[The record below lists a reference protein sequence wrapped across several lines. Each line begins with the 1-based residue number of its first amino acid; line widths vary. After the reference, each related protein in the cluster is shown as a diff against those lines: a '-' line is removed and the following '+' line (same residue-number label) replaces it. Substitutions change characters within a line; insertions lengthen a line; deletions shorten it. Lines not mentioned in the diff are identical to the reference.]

1 MKLIKPNNRK
11 EGMTMAHGIFR
22 SDNCTY
28 THDPAKIRTIE
39 TYGEIDNGAP
49 IVLGA
54 LATTG
59 KYAGEREVFTT
70 SAATGAAPANVWVV
84 TTPELDYEKYTLPE
98 FTNASGAIGRA
109 VAMEKYNIF
118 SVTSEVLSAIP
129 TTTNQ
134 YIVAANGQWTVG
146 STSANAFAKYLG
158 SDVQDGVTFYGY
170 QVL

>member
-1 MKLIKPNNRK
+1 
-11 EGMTMAHGIFR
+11 MAHGIFR

-49 IVLGA
+49 ITLGA
-54 LATTG
+54 LASTG

-70 SAATGAAPANVWVV
+70 SAATGANAADVWVV
-84 TTPELDYEKYTLPE
+84 TTTELDYEKYTLPE

-109 VAMEKYNIF
+109 VAMEKYDIF
-118 SVTSEVLSAIP
+118 SVTSDVLSAIP
-129 TTTNQ
+129 TVNNTK
-134 YIVAANGQWTVG
+134 YIAAGNGKWTV
-146 STSANAFAKYLG
+146 SNSATNAFAVLLG

>member
-1 MKLIKPNNRK
+1 
-11 EGMTMAHGIFR
+11 MAHGIFR

-49 IVLGA
+49 ITLGA
-54 LATTG
+54 LASTG

-70 SAATGAAPANVWVV
+70 SAATGANAADVWVV

-109 VAMEKYNIF
+109 VAMEKYDIF
-118 SVTSEVLSAIP
+118 SVTSDVLSAIP
-129 TTTNQ
+129 TVNNTK
-134 YIVAANGQWTVG
+134 YIAAGNGKWTV
-146 STSANAFAKYLG
+146 SNSATNAFAVLLG

>member
-1 MKLIKPNNRK
+1 
-11 EGMTMAHGIFR
+11 MAHGIFR

-49 IVLGA
+49 ITLGT

-70 SAATGAAPANVWVV
+70 SAATGAEATAVFVV
-84 TTPELDYEKYTLPE
+84 TTPELDYEKYTLGE
-98 FTNASGAIGRA
+98 FSNASGAISRA
-109 VAMEKYNIF
+109 VAMEKYDIF

-129 TTTNQ
+129 TTTNK
-134 YIVAANGQWTVG
+134 YIAAGNGKWTVSSA
-146 STSANAFAKYLG
+146 STKAFAQFLN
-158 SDVQDGVTFYGY
+158 SDVQDGVTFYGFE
-170 QVL
+170 VL

>member
-1 MKLIKPNNRK
+1 
-11 EGMTMAHGIFR
+11 MAHGIFR

-49 IVLGA
+49 ITLGA
-54 LATTG
+54 LTSTG

-70 SAATGAAPANVWVV
+70 SAATGANAADVWVV

-109 VAMEKYNIF
+109 VAMEKYDIF
-118 SVTSEVLSAIP
+118 SVTSDVLSAIP
-129 TTTNQ
+129 TVNNTK
-134 YIVAANGQWTVG
+134 YIAAGNGKWTV
-146 STSANAFAKYLG
+146 SNSATNAFAVLLG

>member
-1 MKLIKPNNRK
+1 
-11 EGMTMAHGIFR
+11 MAHGIFR

-49 IVLGA
+49 ITLGA
-54 LATTG
+54 LASNG

-70 SAATGAAPANVWVV
+70 SAATGANAADVWVV

-109 VAMEKYNIF
+109 VAMEKYDIF
-118 SVTSEVLSAIP
+118 SVTSEVLSATP
-129 TTTNQ
+129 TATNK
-134 YIVAANGQWTVG
+134 YIAAGNGKWTV
-146 STSANAFAKYLG
+146 SSNSASAFATFLG